1 MTKKLIRFDW
11 AVKNIL
17 RNKANFDVLEGFI
30 SELLFDDIKILR
42 LLESEGNQEDEK
54 DKFNR
59 VDILVES
66 SNGEMIIVEVQ
77 NDTEWDF
84 FHRVLYGTSKLITEY
99 LELGKAYSNIKKVI
113 SISVVYFDLGVGTD
127 YIYRGCTNFYGL
139 HHKDPLKLSEKQQE
153 LLKKTS
159 IEAIFPEYYLIKP
172 DSFDDKV
179 KNTLDEW
186 VYFLKNSEIK
196 PHFTAKGIQEAQK
209 RLNVLDLPTKD
220 QKRYK
225 RFLEG
230 LSYEASVNETR
241 HFQTTQRIKEIEQ
254 MMMEKGLKIGLEQ
267 GIEQGK
273 ELGKKEGLEQG
284 LEKGKELGKKEGLE
298 LGKKAREIEIARNLL
313 KINVDIAII
322 SASTGLSVEEI
333 KQIEL

>member
-1 MTKKLIRFDW
+1 MATKLIRFDW

-30 SELLFDDIKILR
+30 SELLFDDIKIHR

-66 SNGEMIIVEVQ
+66 SEGEMIIVEVQ

-113 SISVVYFDLGVGTD
+113 SISVVYFDLGVGAD
-127 YIYRGCTNFYGL
+127 YIYRGCTNFHGL
-139 HHKDPLKLSEKQQE
+139 HQKDQLKLSDKQQE
-153 LLKKTS
+153 LLKKTN

-179 KNTLDEW
+179 NNTLDEW

-209 RLNVLDLPTKD
+209 RLDVLALSAQE

-225 RFLEG
+225 KFLEE

-254 MMMEKGLKIGLEQ
+254 IMMEKGVEI
-267 GIEQGK
+267 GK
-273 ELGKKEGLEQG
+273 ELGKKE
-284 LEKGKELGKKEGLE
+284 EK
-298 LGKKAREIEIARNLL
+298 ITIARNLL
-313 KINVDIAII
+313 QNNVDIAII
-322 SASTGLSVEEI
+322 SASTGLSIDEI
-333 KQIEL
+333 KQIDL